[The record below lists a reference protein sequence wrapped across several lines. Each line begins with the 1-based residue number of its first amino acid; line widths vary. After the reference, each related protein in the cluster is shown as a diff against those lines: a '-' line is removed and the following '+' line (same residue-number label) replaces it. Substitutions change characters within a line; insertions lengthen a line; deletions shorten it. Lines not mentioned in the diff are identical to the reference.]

1 MQALGAH
8 PEYGMGV
15 RAFPEFLQTLIEGV
29 DDKAEEMEEK
39 KAALGVK
46 LERQVGSR

>member
-29 DDKAEEMEEK
+29 DDKAEEK